1 MSNNIHITTLPQVT
15 DIKAGYFL
23 IVETPAGTNIID
35 FNDFVLSDNNTTFA
49 PLLSTHTED
58 ILSNKTVIQGLTAG
72 TFPYQFNTVNVST
85 LSAES
90 IKTKGST
97 GVTTTVELS
106 TKSGLQTMTINNGII
121 TNIA

>member
-1 MSNNIHITTLPQVT
+1 MSNIHITTLPQVT

-23 IVETPAGTNIID
+23 IVETPTGTSIVD
-35 FNDFVLSDNNTTFA
+35 FNDFVISDNNTTFA
-49 PLLSTHTED
+49 PLLSTHTND

-72 TFPYQFNTVNVST
+72 TFPYQFNTVNAST

-106 TKSGLQTMTINNGII
+106 TKNGLETMTINNGII